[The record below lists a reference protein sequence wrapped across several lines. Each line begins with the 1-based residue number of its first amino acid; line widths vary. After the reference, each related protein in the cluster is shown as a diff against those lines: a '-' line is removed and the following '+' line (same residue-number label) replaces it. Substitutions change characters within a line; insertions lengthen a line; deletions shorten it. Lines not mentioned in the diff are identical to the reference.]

1 MSKIKKLFGG
11 GKSKKDNSA
20 EIARQQEADRQA
32 RIAQG
37 QQGIDSAFAGFNDD
51 FFNNYQNQ
59 YTSYYDPQ
67 LNDQYSEAVKRL
79 TLQLAQTGNL
89 TGKVGSDQLGNLKKY
104 YDTQK
109 MSMSNQAL
117 DAVNTLRGNIDSK
130 KSQLYAD
137 NRASADPGSAAA
149 AAASAAQYLQPTA
162 PTSPLANVFA
172 DFFSN
177 LGNVAALKNVQRLTE
192 GTGVQSFS
200 GRGGRGGSVDVI
212 P

>member
-1 MSKIKKLFGG
+1 MCSKKP
-11 GKSKKDNSA
+11 KKDNSA
-20 EIARQQEADRQA
+20 EIARQEEAKRQA

-37 QQGIDSAFAGFNDD
+37 QQGIDSAFSGFNDE
-51 FFNNYQNQ
+51 FYGNYGKQ
-59 YTSYYDPQ
+59 YSDYYDPQ
-67 LNDQYSEAVKRL
+67 LNDQYGDAVKRL

-89 TGKVGSDQLGNLKKY
+89 TGSAGATQLSDLKKF

-109 MSMSNQAL
+109 MSMTNQSL
-117 DAVNTLRGNIDSK
+117 DAVNQLRGNIDQR

-137 NRASADPGSAAA
+137 NRAAADPGSAAA

-177 LGNVAALKNVQRLTE
+177 VGNQAALKSVQRLTE
-192 GTGVQSFS
+192 GTGVQSF
-200 GRGGRGGSVDVI
+200 GGGRKSGSSVSVI
-212 P
+212 G

>member
-1 MSKIKKLFGG
+1 MCTSKP
-11 GKSKKDNSA
+11 KKDNSA
-20 EIARQQEADRQA
+20 EIARQEEAKRQA

-37 QQGIDSAFAGFNDD
+37 QTAIDQSFSGFNDD
-51 FFNNYQNQ
+51 FYNNYQNQ
-59 YTSYYDPQ
+59 YSDYYNPQ

-89 TGKVGSDQLGNLKKY
+89 TGSAGATQIADLKKY

-109 MSMSNQAL
+109 LSMTNQAI
-117 DAVNTLRGNIDSK
+117 DAANTLRGNIDQR

-137 NRASADPGSAAA
+137 NRAAADPGSAAS

-162 PTSPLANVFA
+162 PTSPLANVFS

-177 LGNVAALKNVQRLTE
+177 LGNVAAVRNAQRLSE
-192 GTGVQSFS
+192 GTGVQSFG
-200 GRGGRGGSVDVI
+200 GRGGRSGSVDVI
-212 P
+212 G

>member
-1 MSKIKKLFGG
+1 MCKSKA
-11 GKSKKDNSA
+11 KKDNSA
-20 EIARQQEADRQA
+20 EIARQEEAKRQA
-32 RIAQG
+32 RITQG
-37 QQGIDSAFAGFNDD
+37 QQGIDQAFAGFNDD
-51 FFNNYQNQ
+51 FYNNYQTQ
-59 YTSYYDPQ
+59 YTGYYDPQ

-89 TGKVGSDQLGNLKKY
+89 TGSTGATQLGDLKKY

-117 DAVNTLRGNIDSK
+117 EAVNTLRGNIDSK

-137 NRASADPGSAAA
+137 NRAAADPGSAAA

-162 PTSPLANVFA
+162 PSSPLANVFA

-212 P
+212 GG